1 MSRNVTI
8 MTCNGYKYVRVCESY
23 RNAEGKPRSKVIENH
38 GRLDQLEAKDPEY
51 VAKLRERV
59 RQENE
64 AAKAAYALNLEN
76 AAQSRIRRLESIAKK
91 ADLPKAQA
99 EVALKAFIETTKK
112 ALKKGDQVQLIGFGT
127 FCVAKRAARTGRNPQ
142 TGETIKIKATKLP
155 KFKPG
160 KTFKEAL

>member
-8 MTCNGYKYVRVCESY
+8 MSCKGYKYVRVCESY

-59 RQENE
+59 RRENE

-76 AAQSRIRRLESIAKK
+76 AAQSRIRRLESMSQGT
-91 ADLPKAQA
+91 ADYGFAEPINIGSALLRQIWKEDLNLPQVFRYLLDFPTTLHSSLRICIYFLDFSKNLLHFR
-99 EVALKAFIETTKK
+99 VFSFIIECNGCT
-112 ALKKGDQVQLIGFGT
+112 Q
-127 FCVAKRAARTGRNPQ
+127 
-142 TGETIKIKATKLP
+142 
-155 KFKPG
+155 
-160 KTFKEAL
+160 

>member
-8 MTCNGYKYVRVCESY
+8 MSCKGYKYVRVCESY

-59 RQENE
+59 RRENE

-76 AAQSRIRRLESIAKK
+76 AAQSRIRRLESMSQRT
-91 ADLPKAQA
+91 ADYGFA
-99 EVALKAFIETTKK
+99 EPINIGSAL
-112 ALKKGDQVQLIGFGT
+112 L
-127 FCVAKRAARTGRNPQ
+127 RRSGR
-142 TGETIKIKATKLP
+142 KI
-155 KFKPG
+155 
-160 KTFKEAL
+160 

>member
-8 MTCNGYKYVRVCESY
+8 MSCNGYKYVRVCESY

-59 RQENE
+59 RQEKE

-76 AAQSRIRRLESIAKK
+76 AAQSRIRRLESISQGT
-91 ADLPKAQA
+91 ADYGFAEPINIGSALLRQIWKEDLNLPQVFRYLQSKIEISYSYDQA
-99 EVALKAFIETTKK
+99 AFFVDGTTHSSS
-112 ALKKGDQVQLIGFGT
+112 
-127 FCVAKRAARTGRNPQ
+127 R
-142 TGETIKIKATKLP
+142 
-155 KFKPG
+155 
-160 KTFKEAL
+160 

>member
-8 MTCNGYKYVRVCESY
+8 MSCNGYKYVRVCESY

-76 AAQSRIRRLESIAKK
+76 AAQSRIRRLESISQGTPDYGFAEPINIGSALLRQVWKEDLNLPQVFRYLQSKTEISYSYDQAAFLLTTQRILRPGSKKK
-91 ADLPKAQA
+91 A
-99 EVALKAFIETTKK
+99 
-112 ALKKGDQVQLIGFGT
+112 
-127 FCVAKRAARTGRNPQ
+127 
-142 TGETIKIKATKLP
+142 
-155 KFKPG
+155 
-160 KTFKEAL
+160 

>member
-8 MTCNGYKYVRVCESY
+8 MSCNGYKYVRVCESY

-64 AAKAAYALNLEN
+64 AAKAAYAINLEN
-76 AAQSRIRRLESIAKK
+76 AAQSRIRRLESISQGTV
-91 ADLPKAQA
+91 DYGLPNRSTLGRPCCAR
-99 EVALKAFIETTKK
+99 
-112 ALKKGDQVQLIGFGT
+112 FG
-127 FCVAKRAARTGRNPQ
+127 R
-142 TGETIKIKATKLP
+142 KI
-155 KFKPG
+155 
-160 KTFKEAL
+160 